1 MSFSF
6 TGAAAIYKREMMRAF
21 RTVYQSI
28 LAPVLTTS
36 LYFIVFGG
44 AIGSR
49 MPDIGGVD
57 YAAFIIP
64 GLLMLTL
71 LGETTSNSSFGI
83 YMPRFTGTIYELLSA
98 PIGVA
103 ETLIGFV
110 GAAATKSLILAA
122 IILTTAS
129 FFVEFEIKYPLF
141 ALGYIVLVAASFS
154 LFGFILGIWADSF
167 EKLGIIPVLILTPLT
182 FLGGTFYSLD
192 MLPAP
197 WNTIALLNP
206 IAFLVSGLRWTFYG
220 TSDVSIAVSLAL
232 TLGFLALCTGVIAF
246 IFKTGWRLREYGLRP
261 NGPSQ
266 KPCDRWHL
274 SSAMAAL
281 SDRSLARN
289 PAILTRPSPSQP
301 PVMEQKRTEKIHD
314 EIHNPHAACGRRF
327 GAPRSGSGAVR
338 NQHRRGTVRWR
349 FRRLSRPW
357 NRRRGR

>member
-1 MSFSF
+1 MSFSLI
-6 TGAAAIYKREMMRAF
+6 GAWSIYKRELMRAF
-21 RTVYQSI
+21 RTAMQSI

-36 LYFIVFGG
+36 LYFIVFGS

-49 MPDIGGVD
+49 MEPIGGVE

-129 FFVEFEIKYPLF
+129 FFVEYEIKYPLL

-192 MLPAP
+192 MLPKP
-197 WNTIALLNP
+197 WDTIALANP

-220 TSDVSIAVSLAL
+220 TADVSIAVSLGL
-232 TLGFLALCTGVIAF
+232 TLGFLAVCVATIAF
-246 IFKTGWRLREYGLRP
+246 IFKTGWRLRE
-261 NGPSQ
+261 
-266 KPCDRWHL
+266 
-274 SSAMAAL
+274 
-281 SDRSLARN
+281 
-289 PAILTRPSPSQP
+289 
-301 PVMEQKRTEKIHD
+301 
-314 EIHNPHAACGRRF
+314 
-327 GAPRSGSGAVR
+327 
-338 NQHRRGTVRWR
+338 
-349 FRRLSRPW
+349 
-357 NRRRGR
+357 